1 MHAFR
6 GGSRYLRAGSL
17 ALVLFLLQARCG
29 SGACPAPCVCHFTTE
44 VHCTFRSLNMMPRG
58 VHSDVKRINLGYN
71 SLTILK
77 EHELSGLKSLELLM
91 LHSNTIQ
98 TIEDRAFIDLKA
110 LQVLKMSYN
119 RVKEL
124 RKDTFQGLDNLFR
137 LYMDHNII
145 EFIHPE
151 AFYGLTSLQLINL
164 EGNILQQLHPDTFIT
179 LRHNQIFKFS
189 SIKTIYLSEN
199 ALTTLPATVFTGC
212 YQLENLFLSGN
223 PWSCD
228 CRMDWL
234 AAWIKRNPGVLKC
247 KRDRKLSVE
256 QMCPMCDSPLTSRG
270 NNIIY
275 LSSQAYTCSK
285 PWIHSSLKQRN
296 ITMEENSYT
305 QVLPKDFIAPIGL
318 MEMKIIDQYNN
329 NASVSC
335 VVQRPGGLEN
345 LNVTQGVIG
354 ENVTTV
360 SATVST
366 SLVCNIDYDHI
377 RQLWGILASYSDS
390 PMRLEREFLVTMS
403 PEMIYTYK
411 QARTADPELNEMFTE
426 IEAEIKANPAW
437 LLQGTINLQL
447 DLTTTT
453 YSTLHVK
460 YFSNIEINIESN
472 KVRRDRFSWTMI
484 KKDNQTKTEFS
495 VLSGGVS
502 ELNCETFGDPKP
514 SIEWILPDGIK
525 VRAPYSSEDRRI
537 VILDNGKL
545 TLKAADSSDSGIY
558 HCIATNYLDADV
570 LSFRVTVLSPDVE
583 EEEVNGVQHSQTVGG
598 SLVLDCETNGT
609 PQATVHWI
617 LPDHTVVDRSFGN
630 RKIYPN
636 GTLAI
641 HPLTERDRGFY
652 RCLAAN
658 HLGVDLLASLA
669 NVSNDVS
676 KVVPLTSIDSSGDDE
691 LLSTENSQILY
702 SEGLSSR
709 VNQESRTITS
719 DRPYPRLQPSLR
731 HGVTNRRGGSRHTGW
746 SRRVFDKAYR
756 KVDPERLADYIK
768 RSQNKKSGND
778 KDSHINKSDKSQAN
792 VALSVDDET
801 GSGIS
806 GFEGKGSMPD
816 QAISITENPEN
827 IYGSVMTTYNL
838 LENDQNKVTEITE
851 VLSNSIA
858 TTENMRTITTGSYSH
873 TDAIPMVPSVTL
885 SNYEFQND
893 DETTPFKTTQDYDI
907 GPSSSKAYISERSTD
922 TPLQPFTM
930 KYTVTDTMDERELQF
945 SGDMPET
952 ATDDL
957 PRINSHQAS
966 VLDRPTQ
973 RVNPVV
979 HTSMDPESHTTF
991 TAITTTEREHDE
1003 ITFHTTQKIKSP
1015 HLPPGSTII
1024 SHQQIK
1030 IIPPNKKQP
1039 GRRRN
1044 FFSRRR
1050 IIRPNKITD
1059 IQSLLDKLKRPS
1071 VEYEINATVPYKVE
1085 LTTSCDNERGRMPT
1099 VKSNAEHL
1107 TSGFQ
1112 VQTSSV
1118 GIMEKL
1124 ITTTLNTPFI
1134 TSSMISPKST
1144 TFLSAGQLKS
1154 DSSTEDI
1161 RSTNV
1166 PEQKPSKGPM
1176 KEVLT
1181 TVASTTTKAS
1191 KVIQG
1196 KIPWQRLFGSKQ
1208 GQREILKR
1216 LRKPSKPSV
1225 TIKSK
1230 STVTTTTTTAPSMV
1244 LTALP
1249 TAESIAA
1256 PMTAIPHVR
1265 QGIQGNLGKSTDN
1278 IPSLSKFTE
1287 SQNSLKV
1294 ISLFTTASPSSKYH
1308 KTTVMYTPD
1317 STPMY
1322 ASKVVTTTAS
1332 HITPVP
1338 PSMTKKAYKEDT
1350 SEFSGSYSGGS
1361 GGFSGRS
1368 SRIRKPSFHRRRFR
1382 GRRPLKESTT
1392 QAPTTKSAT
1401 FETTTFMQHTTSR
1414 LTKPFYITTTE
1425 VAKSTI
1431 YTSSDKI
1438 DSDNKEF
1445 RTKAKPTNFPKTHS
1459 ILSELSPTASFSYTT
1474 NTVMPYITPQSKKKK
1489 TKARINS
1496 NKRIPPQR
1504 GGGRY
1509 QTQRPVKKNRE
1520 HLEQLTTTDSPDTKK
1535 RPNTERTLIFDA
1547 VTVVTTEENNKLTSF
1562 PSSKG
1567 ISNQIPNNYD
1577 HITVYDTISPTT
1589 KGFESSTNDIA
1600 SKPII
1605 VGGRAA
1611 SFTVESNSDA
1621 LIPCEASGNP
1631 EPAISWK
1638 RFSPDTGTTL
1648 TIKGKLGK
1656 FEVFRNGTLL
1666 IQNAIVK
1673 DRGQYVCLAENA
1685 YGSDKLTVMLSVV
1698 AYPSRILEAKV
1709 REIKVHSGEK
1719 VELKCKTEGRPVPV
1733 VVWILANRTQV
1744 RAQNNGHGR
1753 VNVTK
1758 GGTLVIQQVSIYDR
1772 GYYKCIASNPAGI
1785 DTATVRLQ
1793 VVAAPPGILE
1803 EKRQLLRAVVGQSV
1817 WMPCTAQG
1825 DPQPT
1830 THWVLMDGRVVMP
1843 LYSSSRVYTF
1853 PNGTLHLKNLDVS
1866 DSGKYECIATSSTG
1880 SERRVVTL
1888 SVEKTEIAPEIIET
1902 SGKSTE
1908 LAYGSQLHLNCSAT
1922 GIPKPKIIWRLPS
1935 KALVDQW
1942 HRMGSRIQVL
1952 ENGTLIIDSVSDKD
1966 AGDYLCVARS
1976 NAGDDL
1982 QLMKVFVSMKPA
1994 KIEPKFIGKKQVPYG
2009 KELKVDCKASGA
2021 PVPEISWGLPDGT
2034 LVNNAL
2040 QADGVIRS
2048 RSKRY
2053 ILFGNGTLYL
2063 NRVGMDEEG
2072 DYTCYAENTLGKDE
2086 MHVQITVVSA
2096 APRIRP
2102 SPLNYARVKP
2112 GGNVRFDCEAIG
2124 EPKPKILWMLPSSD
2138 MIAASNERYLIHVN
2152 GSIDIRNVKLSDAGE
2167 YVCIARNAA
2176 GDESKV
2182 YKLEIDGNP
2191 PIINGYYQNKTVV
2204 KDTAEKYSRKLIDC
2218 KAEGDP
2224 PPKITWIMPDN
2235 IFLTT
2240 PYYGSRVTV
2249 HYNGTLEIRNVRPT
2263 DTAEFICIA
2272 RNDGGESV
2280 LVIHLEVTNQLIR
2293 PIFKNPFNERL
2304 ITRLGKTT
2312 VLNCSADGNPPPD
2325 MIWTLPNG
2333 TQLIGRHNMGSHHH
2347 LGSDGTF
2354 VIHNPSKGDAGK
2366 YRCAAKN
2373 KMGYIEKLII
2383 LEVGQKPYI
2392 LTRPRGIIRSVS
2404 GEPLFLHCLADGSPR
2419 PNILWTVPGGHVIS
2433 RSQITGRY
2441 QLMDN
2446 GTLVIHQTNLHDR
2459 GNYMCRAKNNVGD
2472 ALLTVPV
2479 IIVAYTPRITNGPP
2493 PNVRTTTGIPVQ
2505 LSCIA
2510 VGIPKPEITWELP
2523 DRSVLSTAGKGRSAG
2538 SELLHPSGT
2547 LIIQKP
2553 TRADSGTYKCLA
2565 TNHLG
2570 KDTRVTFLT
2579 VI

>member
-1 MHAFR
+1 
-6 GGSRYLRAGSL
+6 
-17 ALVLFLLQARCG
+17 
-29 SGACPAPCVCHFTTE
+29 
-44 VHCTFRSLNMMPRG
+44 
-58 VHSDVKRINLGYN
+58 
-71 SLTILK
+71 
-77 EHELSGLKSLELLM
+77 
-91 LHSNTIQ
+91 
-98 TIEDRAFIDLKA
+98 
-110 LQVLKMSYN
+110 
-119 RVKEL
+119 
-124 RKDTFQGLDNLFR
+124 
-137 LYMDHNII
+137 
-145 EFIHPE
+145 
-151 AFYGLTSLQLINL
+151 
-164 EGNILQQLHPDTFIT
+164 
-179 LRHNQIFKFS
+179 
-189 SIKTIYLSEN
+189 
-199 ALTTLPATVFTGC
+199 
-212 YQLENLFLSGN
+212 
-223 PWSCD
+223 
-228 CRMDWL
+228 MDWL

-285 PWIHSSLKQRN
+285 PWIHSRLKQRN

-305 QVLPKDFIAPIGL
+305 QVLSKDFVAPIGL
-318 MEMKIIDQYNN
+318 MEMKIVDQYNN

-345 LNVTQGVIG
+345 LNVTQGVVG
-354 ENVTTV
+354 ENVTTF

-390 PMRLEREFLVTMS
+390 PMRLERQFLLTMS

-617 LPDHTVVDRSFGN
+617 LPDHTVVDRPFGN

-636 GTLAI
+636 
-641 HPLTERDRGFY
+641 
-652 RCLAAN
+652 
-658 HLGVDLLASLA
+658 
-669 NVSNDVS
+669 
-676 KVVPLTSIDSSGDDE
+676 
-691 LLSTENSQILY
+691 
-702 SEGLSSR
+702 
-709 VNQESRTITS
+709 
-719 DRPYPRLQPSLR
+719 
-731 HGVTNRRGGSRHTGW
+731 
-746 SRRVFDKAYR
+746 
-756 KVDPERLADYIK
+756 
-768 RSQNKKSGND
+768 
-778 KDSHINKSDKSQAN
+778 
-792 VALSVDDET
+792 
-801 GSGIS
+801 
-806 GFEGKGSMPD
+806 
-816 QAISITENPEN
+816 
-827 IYGSVMTTYNL
+827 
-838 LENDQNKVTEITE
+838 
-851 VLSNSIA
+851 
-858 TTENMRTITTGSYSH
+858 
-873 TDAIPMVPSVTL
+873 
-885 SNYEFQND
+885 
-893 DETTPFKTTQDYDI
+893 
-907 GPSSSKAYISERSTD
+907 
-922 TPLQPFTM
+922 
-930 KYTVTDTMDERELQF
+930 
-945 SGDMPET
+945 
-952 ATDDL
+952 
-957 PRINSHQAS
+957 
-966 VLDRPTQ
+966 
-973 RVNPVV
+973 
-979 HTSMDPESHTTF
+979 
-991 TAITTTEREHDE
+991 
-1003 ITFHTTQKIKSP
+1003 
-1015 HLPPGSTII
+1015 
-1024 SHQQIK
+1024 
-1030 IIPPNKKQP
+1030 
-1039 GRRRN
+1039 
-1044 FFSRRR
+1044 
-1050 IIRPNKITD
+1050 
-1059 IQSLLDKLKRPS
+1059 
-1071 VEYEINATVPYKVE
+1071 
-1085 LTTSCDNERGRMPT
+1085 
-1099 VKSNAEHL
+1099 
-1107 TSGFQ
+1107 
-1112 VQTSSV
+1112 
-1118 GIMEKL
+1118 
-1124 ITTTLNTPFI
+1124 
-1134 TSSMISPKST
+1134 
-1144 TFLSAGQLKS
+1144 
-1154 DSSTEDI
+1154 
-1161 RSTNV
+1161 
-1166 PEQKPSKGPM
+1166 
-1176 KEVLT
+1176 
-1181 TVASTTTKAS
+1181 
-1191 KVIQG
+1191 
-1196 KIPWQRLFGSKQ
+1196 
-1208 GQREILKR
+1208 
-1216 LRKPSKPSV
+1216 
-1225 TIKSK
+1225 
-1230 STVTTTTTTAPSMV
+1230 
-1244 LTALP
+1244 
-1249 TAESIAA
+1249 
-1256 PMTAIPHVR
+1256 
-1265 QGIQGNLGKSTDN
+1265 
-1278 IPSLSKFTE
+1278 
-1287 SQNSLKV
+1287 
-1294 ISLFTTASPSSKYH
+1294 
-1308 KTTVMYTPD
+1308 
-1317 STPMY
+1317 
-1322 ASKVVTTTAS
+1322 
-1332 HITPVP
+1332 
-1338 PSMTKKAYKEDT
+1338 
-1350 SEFSGSYSGGS
+1350 
-1361 GGFSGRS
+1361 
-1368 SRIRKPSFHRRRFR
+1368 
-1382 GRRPLKESTT
+1382 
-1392 QAPTTKSAT
+1392 
-1401 FETTTFMQHTTSR
+1401 
-1414 LTKPFYITTTE
+1414 
-1425 VAKSTI
+1425 
-1431 YTSSDKI
+1431 
-1438 DSDNKEF
+1438 
-1445 RTKAKPTNFPKTHS
+1445 
-1459 ILSELSPTASFSYTT
+1459 
-1474 NTVMPYITPQSKKKK
+1474 
-1489 TKARINS
+1489 
-1496 NKRIPPQR
+1496 
-1504 GGGRY
+1504 
-1509 QTQRPVKKNRE
+1509 
-1520 HLEQLTTTDSPDTKK
+1520 
-1535 RPNTERTLIFDA
+1535 
-1547 VTVVTTEENNKLTSF
+1547 
-1562 PSSKG
+1562 
-1567 ISNQIPNNYD
+1567 
-1577 HITVYDTISPTT
+1577 
-1589 KGFESSTNDIA
+1589 
-1600 SKPII
+1600 
-1605 VGGRAA
+1605 
-1611 SFTVESNSDA
+1611 
-1621 LIPCEASGNP
+1621 GNP

-1666 IQNAIVK
+1666 IQNANVK

-1698 AYPSRILEAKV
+1698 AYPSWILEAKV

-1733 VVWILANRTQV
+1733 VAWILANRTQV

-1758 GGTLVIQQVSIYDR
+1758 EGTLVIQQISIYDR

-1803 EKRQLLRAVVGQSV
+1803 EKRQLLRAEVGQSV

-1830 THWVLMDGRVVMP
+1830 THWVLMDGSVVMP
-1843 LYSSSRVYTF
+1843 LYSSSRVYSF

-1908 LAYGSQLHLNCSAT
+1908 LAYGSQLRLNCSAT

-1952 ENGTLIIDSVSDKD
+1952 ENGTVIIDSVSDKD

-2009 KELKVDCKASGA
+2009 KDLKVDCKASGA

-2053 ILFGNGTLYL
+2053 ILFDNGTLYL

-2102 SPLNYARVKP
+2102 SPLNYAKVKP

-2124 EPKPKILWMLPSSD
+2124 EPKPKILWMLPLSD

-2204 KDTAEKYSRKLIDC
+2204 KDTAEKYSRKFIDC

-2235 IFLTT
+2235 IFLTA

-2280 LVIHLEVTNQLIR
+2280 LVIHLEVTNQLMR

-2304 ITRLGKTT
+2304 MTRLGKTT

-2333 TQLIGRHNMGSHHH
+2333 TQLIGRHMGSHHH

-2373 KMGYIEKLII
+2373 KIGYIEKLII

-2392 LTRPRGIIRSVS
+2392 LTRPKGIIRSVS
-2404 GEPLFLHCLADGSPR
+2404 GEPLFLHCLADGNPR

-2493 PNVRTTTGIPVQ
+2493 PNVSTTTGTPVQ

-2570 KDTRVTFLT
+2570 TDTRVTFLT